1 VTAQPARGSE
11 RFIAHV
17 EPVISFHSDRDD
29 ASALRDYTNMT
40 DWRTLD
46 HAYGNA
52 ADIPGLLNQLTP
64 EPEASVWEELW
75 SRICHQGTVY
85 SASFAALP
93 ALADAA
99 ERWKPKERAMVIAL
113 AASIVDSE
121 EVHGGCREDLLHP
134 VEWVVP
140 RLQRSCW
147 ESLAETGLSKGD
159 FIYLLQAA
167 RAFEGDR
174 FWGRELDHLAS
185 GEFPGNCPD
194 CGVDLYL
201 VIGEYGF
208 FTTAEEWVERTG
220 STSGAI
226 EARQGIKRT
235 PIEMNNDVLA
245 GAGQLLYEHAVAAQ
259 QAEVADWIRYVFG
272 TSECPSC
279 GHHFAVQDA
288 IAEQ

>member
-1 VTAQPARGSE
+1 
-11 RFIAHV
+11 
-17 EPVISFHSDRDD
+17 
-29 ASALRDYTNMT
+29 MT
-40 DWRTLD
+40 DWRTLE

-52 ADIPGLLNQLTP
+52 ADIPGLLNQLSP

-113 AASIVDSE
+113 ASSILRSE
-121 EVHGGCREDLLHP
+121 DVHGGCRDDFLRSF
-134 VEWVVP
+134 EWVLP
-140 RLQRSCW
+140 RFQHCCS
-147 ESLAETGLSKGD
+147 ESLAEPGLSKND

-167 RAFEGDR
+167 RALEGDR
-174 FWGRELDHLAS
+174 FWGQELDHLTS
-185 GEFPGNCPD
+185 GEFPGECPH

-208 FTTAEEWVERTG
+208 FTTAEEWAQQSG
-220 STSGAI
+220 STAGAI
-226 EARQGIKRT
+226 ERRPGIKWAE
-235 PIEMNNDVLA
+235 IEPNDDLLPDV
-245 GAGQLLYEHAVAAQ
+245 GQSLYERAVVAQ
-259 QAEVADWIRYVFG
+259 QKEVADWIRYVFG
-272 TSECPSC
+272 TTVCPSC
-279 GHHFAVQDA
+279 GHQSAVQDA